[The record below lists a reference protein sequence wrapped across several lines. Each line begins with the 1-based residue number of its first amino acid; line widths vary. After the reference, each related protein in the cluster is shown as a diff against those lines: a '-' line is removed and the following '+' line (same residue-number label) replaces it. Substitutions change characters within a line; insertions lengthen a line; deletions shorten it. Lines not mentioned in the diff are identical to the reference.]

1 MKIYNYIL
9 LGCLISSS
17 FACSDILNKKDLSA
31 VTEEDVWNDSKYA
44 TAYLD
49 KLCRDN
55 LPDWDAGA
63 SNNSDEAN
71 GGDGIM
77 YGQLTTSSIDTWNY
91 EQIRKINLLLQK
103 VGSGSIDEETQ
114 NTLKAQALVLRA
126 WRYFQMVRLYGGVPL
141 ILEPQELTDDLYVTR
156 AKTSECIAQ
165 MVKDLDDA
173 IAILPWKWTSDDE
186 GRITKAA
193 AMAFKGR
200 ILLYWASPQFN
211 PDNDKQRWEDAYNAN
226 KQVME
231 ELAQN
236 GYGLYGSYSDLWF
249 DEMNVEAVFVKRF
262 QEPGLTNSWN
272 AGTRPLSEAQNY
284 TGYNRPTLEM
294 VESYPMADGTP
305 ITESKDYDPV
315 YFWKNRDPRFAQ
327 SIAYNGC
334 LWELSGKSGRIQWT
348 YVGSE
353 LNNPTPSGFYCRKA
367 VDESYTPYYTERSST
382 DWIEIR
388 YAEVLM
394 NYAECAAELDK
405 KDEAY
410 AILKQIRNR
419 AGILPGSDG
428 LYGLKAGM
436 SYDDMIKAI
445 MLERKIEFAF
455 EGKRYWD
462 LRRRR
467 LFASELNGTRRH
479 GLLPKLKISQE
490 EFDKIKDNVDID
502 KDKDTYF
509 RDSLVVLDTKFD
521 IDFKDN
527 YYFYAIPNKH
537 LETNSKLEQTQG
549 WDGGT
554 FNPYE

>member
-1 MKIYNYIL
+1 MRVLNYIL
-9 LGCLISSS
+9 LVGFSGLWMGCSEVL
-17 FACSDILNKKDLSA
+17 DKKDLSA
-31 VTEEDVWNDSKYA
+31 VTEEDVWNDSEYA

-55 LPDWDAGA
+55 LPDWDAEV
-63 SNNSDEAN
+63 SNYSDEAN
-71 GGDGIM
+71 GGDAIM
-77 YGQLTTSSIDTWNY
+77 YGQLTTNSINTWNY
-91 EQIRKINLLLQK
+91 EQIRKINILFQK
-103 VGSGSIDEETQ
+103 VGTGSIDEETQ
-114 NTLKAQALVLRA
+114 EILKAQALVLRA

-173 IAILPWKWTSDDE
+173 IAVLPWKWTGDDE

-211 PDNDKQRWEDAYNAN
+211 PENDKQRWEEAYNAN
-226 KQVME
+226 KQAME
-231 ELAQN
+231 ELANN
-236 GYGLYGSYSDLWF
+236 GYGLYDSYSELWF
-249 DEMNVEAVFVKRF
+249 DEMNIEAVFVKRF

-305 ITESKDYDPV
+305 ITESEDYDPV

-394 NYAECAAELDK
+394 NYAECAAELGK
-405 KDEAY
+405 NDEAY
-410 AILKQIRNR
+410 AILKQIRSR
-419 AGILPGSDG
+419 AGIIPGTDG

-436 SYDDMIKAI
+436 SQDEMIEAI

-479 GLLPKLKISQE
+479 GSLPKLKIPQSEFE
-490 EFDKIKDNVDID
+490 EIKDNVDID
-502 KDKDTYF
+502 TEKDIYF
-509 RDSLVVLDTKFD
+509 RDSLVILDTKFE

-527 YYFYAIPNKH
+527 YYFYAIPNEH

>member
-394 NYAECAAELDK
+394 NYAECAAELGK
-405 KDEAY
+405 NDEAY
-410 AILKQIRNR
+410 TILKQIRNR

-436 SYDDMIKAI
+436 SQDDMIKAI

-509 RDSLVVLDTKFD
+509 RDSLIVLDTKFD

>member
-419 AGILPGSDG
+419 AGILPSSDG

-436 SYDDMIKAI
+436 SHDDMIKAI

>member
-9 LGCLISSS
+9 LSCLISSS

-55 LPDWDAGA
+55 LPDWDAGVA
-63 SNNSDEAN
+63 NNSDEAN

-173 IAILPWKWTSDDE
+173 IAILPWKWTGDDE
-186 GRITKAA
+186 GRVTKAA

-211 PDNDKQRWEDAYNAN
+211 PQDDKQRWEKAYAAN
-226 KQVME
+226 KQAME
-231 ELAQN
+231 ELANN
-236 GYGLYGSYSDLWF
+236 GYGLYESYSELWF

-284 TGYNRPTLEM
+284 TGWNRPSLEM

-394 NYAECAAELDK
+394 NYAECAAELGK
-405 KDEAY
+405 NDEAY
-410 AILKQIRNR
+410 TILKQIRNR

-436 SYDDMIKAI
+436 SQDDMIKAI

-490 EFDKIKDNVDID
+490 EFDKIKDNVNID

-509 RDSLVVLDTKFD
+509 RDSLIVLDTKFD

>member
-1 MKIYNYIL
+1 MRVLNYIL
-9 LGCLISSS
+9 LVGFSGLWMGCSEVL
-17 FACSDILNKKDLSA
+17 DKKDLSA
-31 VTEEDVWNDSKYA
+31 VTEEDVWNDSEYA

-55 LPDWDAGA
+55 LPDWDAEV
-63 SNNSDEAN
+63 SNYSDEAN
-71 GGDGIM
+71 GGDAIM
-77 YGQLTTSSIDTWNY
+77 YGQLTTNSINTWNY
-91 EQIRKINLLLQK
+91 EQIRKINILFQK
-103 VGSGSIDEETQ
+103 VGTGSIDEETQ
-114 NTLKAQALVLRA
+114 EILKAQALVLRA

-173 IAILPWKWTSDDE
+173 IAVLPWKWTGDDE

-211 PDNDKQRWEDAYNAN
+211 PENDKQRWEEAYNAN
-226 KQVME
+226 KQAME
-231 ELAQN
+231 ELANN
-236 GYGLYGSYSDLWF
+236 GYGLYDSYSELWF
-249 DEMNVEAVFVKRF
+249 DEMNIEAVFVKRF

-305 ITESKDYDPV
+305 ITESEDYDPV

-419 AGILPGSDG
+419 AGILPGPDG
-428 LYGLKAGM
+428 LYGLKTGM
-436 SYDDMIKAI
+436 SHDDMIKAI

-479 GLLPKLKISQE
+479 GSLPKLKIPQSEFE
-490 EFDKIKDNVDID
+490 EIKDNVDID
-502 KDKDTYF
+502 TEKDIYF
-509 RDSLVVLDTKFD
+509 RDSLVVLDTKFE

-527 YYFYAIPNKH
+527 YYFYAIPNEH

>member
-211 PDNDKQRWEDAYNAN
+211 PDNDKQRWEDAYNVN

-436 SYDDMIKAI
+436 SHDDMIKAI